1 MDPSLFVNMIIRP
14 PRNEYDD
21 LKNDFTKVHPNGKT
35 YKLDNFTVTSPL
47 GHALS
52 CTFVEPAND

>member
-1 MDPSLFVNMIIRP
+1 MFVNMIIRP
-14 PRNEYDD
+14 PRNDYNE
-21 LKNDFTKVHPNGKT
+21 LPQGHTQVHPNGKT
-35 YKLDNFTVTSPL
+35 YKLENFQVPSPL